1 MDFNDVRAARD
12 ALDSSSFLAGPWYG
26 HIYIKTDR
34 TFAERENAGRN
45 MTLHQAAGGANGGI
59 GMRSRVADPNTG
71 AITKGTSTSAMKGII
86 QSRDRGANSG
96 GKPQGDRKVVGE
108 VITRED
114 IDKLVTMAR
123 YTLTEEVAADV
134 SSSGENGGAVGRGDG
149 ISRNELK
156 ENSGQTNTPKRNSE
170 GGPGM
175 MKRGLLLLTS
185 PFTGYRSTAKTE
197 KSGDSGEVQ
206 KGAAEAGAMDTGVEA
221 GDVTASGATANGS
234 GRVDEQTAAK
244 VTGGGA
250 NREDRDST
258 SEQGDIFDKE
268 PRTNCG

>member
-1 MDFNDVRAARD
+1 
-12 ALDSSSFLAGPWYG
+12 
-26 HIYIKTDR
+26 
-34 TFAERENAGRN
+34 
-45 MTLHQAAGGANGGI
+45 
-59 GMRSRVADPNTG
+59 
-71 AITKGTSTSAMKGII
+71 
-86 QSRDRGANSG
+86 
-96 GKPQGDRKVVGE
+96 
-108 VITRED
+108 
-114 IDKLVTMAR
+114 
-123 YTLTEEVAADV
+123 
-134 SSSGENGGAVGRGDG
+134 
-149 ISRNELK
+149 
-156 ENSGQTNTPKRNSE
+156 
-170 GGPGM
+170 M

-244 VTGGGA
+244 GTGGGA
-250 NREDRDST
+250 NRDDRDST